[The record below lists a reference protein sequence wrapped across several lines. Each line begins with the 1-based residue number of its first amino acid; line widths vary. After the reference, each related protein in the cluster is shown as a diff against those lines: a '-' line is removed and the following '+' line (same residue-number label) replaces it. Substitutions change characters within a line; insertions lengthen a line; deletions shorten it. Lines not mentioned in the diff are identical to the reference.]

1 MKLRPWEIGAAV
13 LGALFAFIFI
23 FSNVW
28 GIGVG
33 MLCAD
38 ALWLLTRLEIVE
50 KPGAPGRYAA
60 LRGRLGLVK
69 LVLVLGVYAAAI
81 YGVLIVQND
90 DGENTRVGVVALFA
104 LIGLAYFLLGELQR
118 SGNEAL
124 NWLIGA
130 RAERTVGRDLDALK
144 TSGWLVLHGHKREW
158 GGDIDHVLCGPRGV
172 YVIET
177 KSYGFRRGDLR
188 QPAWN
193 AAWLKEKV
201 GISWVT
207 GVLCVNEDRTPTLE
221 RKVWVMGY
229 RQLRPW
235 LQTQRNATVAPER
248 VLAALGHAQEQPSTA
263 GGFVGAS
270 KRRSVA

>member
-1 MKLRPWEIGAAV
+1 VTLRLWEIGAAV

-60 LRGRLGLVK
+60 LRGRLGVVK
-69 LVLVLGVYAAAI
+69 LVLVLGVYAAVI
-81 YGVLIVQND
+81 YGVLIVQSD
-90 DGENTRVGVVALFA
+90 DGQNTRVGVVALFA
-104 LIGLAYFLLGELQR
+104 LIGLGYLLLGELQR
-118 SGNEAL
+118 SGDEAL

-130 RAERTVGRDLDALK
+130 RAERIVGRELDALK
-144 TSGWLVLHGHKREW
+144 AGGWLVLHGHKREW
-158 GGDIDHVLCGPRGV
+158 GGDIDHVLSGPRGV
-172 YVIET
+172 YAIET
-177 KSYGFRRGDLR
+177 KSYGFRRRDLR

-193 AAWLKEKV
+193 AAWLKERV

-207 GVLCVNEDRTPTLE
+207 GVLCVNEDRPPTLE
-221 RKVWVMGY
+221 GKVWVMGY
-229 RQLRPW
+229 RELRPW
-235 LQTQRNATVAPER
+235 LETRRNPTIAPDR
-248 VLAALGHAQEQPSTA
+248 FLAALGHLPSTQ
-263 GGFVGAS
+263 GTVVEGS
-270 KRRSVA
+270 KSRSVA